1 MKDLNIRRV
10 ENMKLRRN
18 RSRKAA
24 AEGVGKAGGASV
36 IYRRPVLTQDHPPK
50 LLVLF
55 PFFFVLFFILTG
67 IAKFGLDCYVL
78 I

>member
-10 ENMKLRRN
+10 ENMKLGRN

-36 IYRRPVLTQDHPPK
+36 IYRRPVLTQDQPPK
-50 LLVLF
+50 IAG
-55 PFFFVLFFILTG
+55 PFSFFLRPFSIFTG
-67 IAKFGLDCYVL
+67 L
-78 I
+78 